1 MHKNLLN
8 GLALTMLLTAC
19 GGATPHITVVCEE
32 NNVGNSIVKW
42 ETKPAIEGYVKVFA
56 STDPDDI
63 PEIRPVATANIA
75 DQWAT
80 VVTDDPAKRHYYTL
94 LFNDKY
100 RVRVA
105 TRNVNVPNV
114 QNFRDLGGYPVYARH
129 KQVRWGMLYRSAQI
143 DLAQPAT
150 RDKLNNLG
158 IRTLIDLRDTSEY
171 SRTASDTLPGQP
183 RVVHIPIHA
192 GNLADILTGIDRES
206 IQSDTVYRIVER
218 INRHIV
224 AVHASDFRRIFDILL
239 DEDNYPAVIYCTTG
253 KGRTGIAAALLLSA
267 LGVNDEDIMDD
278 YRLSNRYFDIPAATS
293 YAYQLPTRSQE
304 ALTTVYSAREGFLD
318 AAKDE
323 IERAYGSVDDYLR
336 RAVGLEKE
344 DLKQLRKILL
354 TNEE

>member
-8 GLALTMLLTAC
+8 GLALTMLLSAC

-32 NNVGNSIVKW
+32 NSVGNSIVKW
-42 ETKPAIEGYVKVFA
+42 ETKPALEGDVKVFA
-56 STDPDDI
+56 STDPEDI

-75 DQWAT
+75 DQWTT
-80 VVTDDPAKRHYYTL
+80 VISNDPTRRHYYTL

-105 TRNVNVPNV
+105 TRNVNVPGV

-143 DLAQPAT
+143 DLTQPAT
-150 RDKLNNLG
+150 LDKLNNLG
-158 IRTLIDLRDTSEY
+158 IRTLIDLRDTAEY
-171 SRTASDTLPGQP
+171 PRTTDSLPGQP
-183 RVVHIPIHA
+183 RVVHIPVHA
-192 GNLADILTGIDRES
+192 GNLADILAGIDRES

-224 AVHASDFRRIFDILL
+224 AVHASDFRRMFDTLL
-239 DEDNYPAVIYCTTG
+239 DEDNYPAVICCTTG
-253 KGRTGIAAALLLSA
+253 KGRTGIAAALILSA
-267 LGVNDEDIMDD
+267 LGVNEDDIMDD

-323 IERAYGSVDDYLR
+323 VERTYGSVDDYLH
-336 RAVGLEKE
+336 RAVGLQKDEVR
-344 DLKQLRKILL
+344 QLRKMLL
-354 TNEE
+354 VNGQ